1 MRVQWLSAA
10 LLLLGGMSTAQAAQ
24 EISFLTSW
32 KAEAEHGGYYMAL
45 AKGYY
50 ASCGVDLRIRQGGP
64 MIDGKQLLV
73 TGAVDIMMSS
83 YGDTAFQ
90 VNEAGFPARAIM
102 AAFQKNPQILMTH
115 AGNGIETIE
124 DMRGKPV
131 MIGASSRTTF
141 WAFLRA
147 KFGLADNQI
156 RSYTGQLGPYLVDQ
170 GAIQQGLITN
180 EPFLVLHET
189 GVAPKTFLLA
199 DLGYVSYSSIA
210 IASQKLI
217 DTAPDAIQ
225 CFVNAS
231 IRGWI
236 EFLADPLPA
245 VALIKADNPDNTD
258 ELIAYAVKTLKSAG
272 IVETEE
278 TTRLGIGAM
287 TDERWK
293 SHFALLADQSLIPK
307 NQDYSRAFTLQFVN
321 KRFPPAPR

>member
-1 MRVQWLSAA
+1 MRLLRLAAA
-10 LLLLGGMSTAQAAQ
+10 LLLLGGMSPAQAAQ

-32 KAEAEHGGYYMAL
+32 KAQAEHGGYYMAL

-73 TGAVDIMMSS
+73 TGAVDVMMSS
-83 YGDTAFQ
+83 FSDTAFQ
-90 VNEAGFPARAIM
+90 VNEAGFPARAVM

-115 AGNGIETIE
+115 AGNGIATIA

-147 KFGLADNQI
+147 KFGLADTQI

-170 GAIQQGLITN
+170 GAIQQGLITA
-180 EPFLVLHET
+180 EPFLVLRET
-189 GVAPKTFLLA
+189 GVAANTFLLA
-199 DLGYVSYSSIA
+199 DLGYGSYSSIA
-210 IASQKLI
+210 LASQKLI
-217 DTAPDAIQ
+217 DAAPDAMQ

-236 EFLADPLPA
+236 EFLDDPAPA

-258 ELIAYAVKTLKSAG
+258 EMIAYAVKTLKSAG
-272 IVETEE
+272 IVETED
-278 TTRLGIGAM
+278 TARLGIGAM

-293 SHFALLADQSLIPK
+293 SHFALLAGEGLLPK
-307 NQDYSRAFTLQFVN
+307 DQDYRSAFTLQFVN
-321 KRFPPAPR
+321 KRFGL